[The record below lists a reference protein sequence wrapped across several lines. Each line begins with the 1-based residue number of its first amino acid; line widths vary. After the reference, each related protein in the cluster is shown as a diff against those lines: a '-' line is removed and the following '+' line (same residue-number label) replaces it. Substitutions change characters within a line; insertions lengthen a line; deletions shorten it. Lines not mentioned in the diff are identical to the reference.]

1 MTPLHWDPL
10 FARRSPLFAPIAP
23 FAASFE
29 PASSFPSPEAIDEA
43 LSRRAGVRFVRQE
56 PRPRRR
62 RRVPRAIESMYDA
75 RIVSEGVVP
84 TRPGSW
90 HDLLNALVWAAFPA
104 AKRALHERQHEI
116 AVAPTP
122 GISAQRTREGDC
134 LALLDEGGVVIAE
147 QAGGGEAVRAVF
159 GHAIFEALVL
169 GRVPVHASSVGVP
182 VEEAATSALALA
194 ALDASLAALLADRSR
209 LLDPSELGRI
219 AVDEEELRPRSK

>member
-23 FAASFE
+23 FAAPFE
-29 PASSFPSPEAIDEA
+29 PAAAFPSPEAIDEA

-90 HDLLNALVWAAFPA
+90 HDLLNALVWAAFPT

-134 LALLDEGGVVIAE
+134 LALLDEGGVLVAE
-147 QAGGGEAVRAVF
+147 QAGSGEGVRAVF
-159 GHAIFEALVL
+159 GHAIFESLVL
-169 GRVPVHASSVGVP
+169 GRLPVLASTIVLP
-182 VEEAATSALALA
+182 ACEALE
-194 ALDASLAALLADRSR
+194 ALDAALAGLLADRSR

-219 AVDEEELRPRSK
+219 DVEADALRPARPK